1 MSQNVRFQDADNV
14 KTQKVFRNDSVRFET
29 WEVGSRYICSELLGK
44 GSYGQVA
51 KAIDL

>member
-1 MSQNVRFQDADNV
+1 MAQNVRFQENDHA

-29 WEVGSRYICSELLGK
+29 WEVGSRYVCSELLGK